1 MPTPERPEVAA
12 KQTRQL
18 CKILQDRD
26 RIVDIPKLKS
36 SKTRDTCMKNTLN
49 NDLTYLEWLLKLT

>member
-26 RIVDIPKLKS
+26 RIVDIP
-36 SKTRDTCMKNTLN
+36 
-49 NDLTYLEWLLKLT
+49 E